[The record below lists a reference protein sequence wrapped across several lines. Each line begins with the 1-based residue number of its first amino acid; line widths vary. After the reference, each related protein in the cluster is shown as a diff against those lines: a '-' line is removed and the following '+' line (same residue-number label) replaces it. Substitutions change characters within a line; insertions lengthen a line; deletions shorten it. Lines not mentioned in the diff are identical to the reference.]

1 MRADS
6 RHPDRRDP
14 AWTPPRRPSR
24 PAAHAGGLGTARELY
39 LQGRWSEALAR
50 LDTLLDADGPQTADH
65 DARRAAALLR
75 AWCLIEHKDHD
86 GCLTWLGEAEQAGH
100 LAEDDLGA
108 RILRWN
114 VLLFHEHYAEVED
127 AVSAVLPTVAAQ
139 ASVEHAELRL
149 LLGAALRWR
158 GRLADA
164 LEHVEYACSA
174 FTVLGEP
181 GRSAVAA
188 NFLGWTCL
196 SLGRLDEA
204 RRWFEK
210 ALAVNL
216 GLGARLRMAQNYQN
230 LAIVCYKQGD
240 YGTAV
245 ELLQKELTLVDERAD
260 MVARA
265 RIALGNVLRLQ
276 GRWEDARRQLTH
288 AHSAAAEAGLA
299 REEALALEFLGD
311 VHRDEGRPAD
321 ARRYYERGM
330 AVAHALAPRG
340 DLVMELRRREGECLD
355 LEGRHEDALAVLN
368 NARELCDEVGDA
380 YETAVT
386 LRCLA
391 VNAANLGRWPLAAR
405 LMDEALLGLRRLQA
419 RHEQMLAAY
428 HGARFRLRWA
438 DTGAVASRATA
449 LLDEAWSHALV
460 AHRLDQE
467 LEGTPVSAQIAEL
480 VAELARR
487 RVGPGDRPRPG
498 GPDQRAGGPF
508 SARSA
513 PSSRVVAASPA
524 MRQVL
529 RRCDGYARYD
539 GPVLLL
545 GESGT
550 GKELLA
556 HRIHETSPR
565 SARPFLVLN
574 CATAPAESLARELF
588 GAVDARGTSRGLIEK
603 AGHGTLLLVGVEA
616 LPEAVQE
623 RLLLVIRDGTWRPLG
638 GSRDRRADVRIV
650 ATSTRDPADL
660 ADRGLLRPDLYFR
673 LRLMLV
679 AVPPLRER
687 PEDMMPLLDHFLT
700 RLEGASLAAR
710 TVFDQAGLAALAAH
724 DWPGNAS
731 EVEAVAQQA
740 WLHRDL
746 GRPLSLVRRARG
758 ERMTLEFAEMAQA
771 RRLGP
776 RPRSHASGLS
786 WDTLNALIARAGGN
800 KARAARQLGVS
811 RVTLY
816 RWLNQL
822 DPSPDLEGS

>member
-6 RHPDRRDP
+6 RRPE
-14 AWTPPRRPSR
+14 PRPVR
-24 PAAHAGGLGTARELY
+24 PAPAASPPAGRAGHGSLATARELA
-39 LQGRWSEALAR
+39 LQGRWNEAAAR
-50 LDTLLDADGPQTADH
+50 LDALLAETGALDAPT
-65 DARRAAALLR
+65 RRSAALLR
-75 AWCLIEHKDHD
+75 AWCLIERKDHD
-86 GCLTWLGEAEQAGH
+86 GCLAWLAEAEQAGH
-100 LAEDDLGA
+100 LAGDDLGA

-114 VLLFHEHYAEVED
+114 VLIFHEHYAEVEE
-127 AVSAVLPTVAAQ
+127 AVTAALGEVAGEAT
-139 ASVEHAELRL
+139 VEHAELRL

-158 GRLADA
+158 GRLGDA

-174 FTVLGEP
+174 FTVLAEP

-210 ALAVNL
+210 ALSLNT
-216 GLGARLRMAQNYQN
+216 GLGAALRMAQNYQN

-240 YGTAV
+240 YGTAA
-245 ELLQKELTLVDERAD
+245 ELLEKELAMVDERPD

-276 GRWEDARRQLTH
+276 GRWEEARRQLARAH
-288 AHSAAAEAGLA
+288 AVAAEAGLA
-299 REEALALEFLGD
+299 REQALALEFLGD
-311 VHRDEGRPAD
+311 VHRDEGRPGD

-368 NARELCDEVGDA
+368 HARELCEEVGDA
-380 YETAVT
+380 FETAVT

-391 VNAANLGRWPLAAR
+391 VNAANLGRWPLAGR
-405 LMDEALLGLRRLQA
+405 LLDEALLGLRRVHA
-419 RHEQMLAAY
+419 RHERMIASY
-428 HGARFRLRWA
+428 HAARFRLRWA
-438 DTGAVASRATA
+438 DTGAVASRAAT
-449 LLDEAWSHALV
+449 LLEEAWSHALV
-460 AHRLDQE
+460 AHRLDLE
-467 LEGTPVSAQIAEL
+467 LDGTPLTAEIGEL

-487 RVGPGDRPRPG
+487 RVEGTRPERTEASGPLAEGL
-498 GPDQRAGGPF
+498 F
-508 SARSA
+508 SARRA
-513 PSSRVVAASPA
+513 PGSRVVAASTA

-545 GESGT
+545 GERGT

-574 CATAPAESLARELF
+574 CATAAPESVGRELF
-588 GAVDARGTSRGLIEK
+588 GAIDARGTSRGLVER
-603 AGHGTLLLVGVEA
+603 AQGGTLLLSAVEA

-623 RLLLVIRDGTWRPLG
+623 RLLILVRDGTWRPLG
-638 GSRDRRADVRIV
+638 GSRDRRGDVRLI
-650 ATSTRDPADL
+650 AASGRDL
-660 ADRGLLRPDLYFR
+660 AALADQGLVRPDLYFR
-673 LRLMLV
+673 LRLMTV
-679 AVPPLRER
+679 PVPPLRER
-687 PEDMMPLLDHFLT
+687 PEDVMPLLDHFLT
-700 RLEGASLAAR
+700 RLEGAALGAR
-710 TVFDQAGLAALAAH
+710 MVFDQTGLEALTAH
-724 DWPGNAS
+724 DWPGNGA
-731 EVEAVAQQA
+731 EVESIAQQA

-746 GRPLSLVRRARG
+746 GRPLSLVRLRRG
-758 ERMTLEFAEMAQA
+758 DRMVLEFADLAAE
-771 RRLGP
+771 RPPGTV
-776 RPRSHASGLS
+776 PRSHASGLS
-786 WDTLNALIARAGGN
+786 WETLNALIARAGGN

-822 DPSPDLEGS
+822 DPQQP

>member
-6 RHPDRRDP
+6 RDPGREGRREAAP
-14 AWTPPRRPSR
+14 ARAL
-24 PAAHAGGLGTARELY
+24 PAAPAGGGLATARELY
-39 LQGRWSEALAR
+39 LQGRCEEAVVRLDALLDGGVLAR
-50 LDTLLDADGPQTADH
+50 PE
-65 DARRAAALLR
+65 ARRAAALLR
-75 AWCLIEHKDHD
+75 GWCLIERRDHD
-86 GCLTWLGEAEQAGH
+86 GCLAWLDTAERAGH

-108 RILRWN
+108 NILRWN
-114 VLLFHEHYAEVED
+114 VLLFHEHYAEVEEAAAAALSRV
-127 AVSAVLPTVAAQ
+127 AVQ

-164 LEHVEYACSA
+164 VAHVEYACSA

-196 SLGRLDEA
+196 SQGRLDEA

-210 ALAVNL
+210 ALALNA

-245 ELLQKELTLVDERAD
+245 ELLEKELVAAEQRPD
-260 MVARA
+260 MTARA

-276 GRWEDARRQLTH
+276 GRWEEARRQLTRAH
-288 AHSAAAEAGLA
+288 AVAVEAGLA
-299 REEALALEFLGD
+299 REQALALEFLGD

-380 YETAVT
+380 FETAVT

-405 LMDEALLGLRRLQA
+405 LLDEAMLGLRRLQA
-419 RHEQMLAAY
+419 RHEQMIAAY
-428 HGARFRLRWA
+428 HAARFRLRWA
-438 DTGAVASRATA
+438 DTGAVASRAAT
-449 LLDEAWSHALV
+449 LLEEAWNHALV

-467 LEGTPVSAQIAEL
+467 LEGTPLAAEVAEL

-487 RVGPGDRPRPG
+487 RVGGGEPARPG
-498 GPDQRAGGPF
+498 GPAAGLF
-508 SARSA
+508 SAGRA
-513 PSSRVVAASPA
+513 PCSRVVAISPV

-529 RRCDGYARYD
+529 RRCDGFARYE

-545 GESGT
+545 GERGT

-565 SARPFLVLN
+565 SARPLLVLN
-574 CATAPAESLARELF
+574 CATAPGDSLARELF
-588 GAVDARGTSRGLIEK
+588 GAVDERGASRGLIER
-603 AGHGTLLLVGVEA
+603 ARGGTLLLTSVEA

-623 RLLLVIRDGTWRPLG
+623 RLLLMIRDGTWRPLG
-638 GSRDRRADVRIV
+638 SARDRRADVRLI
-650 ATSTRDPADL
+650 ATSARDLAEL
-660 ADRGLLRPDLYFR
+660 ADRGRVRPDLYFR
-673 LRLMLV
+673 LRLMTV
-679 AVPPLRER
+679 AVPPLRQR
-687 PEDMMPLLDHFLT
+687 PEDVMPLLDHFLS

-710 TVFDQAGLAALAAH
+710 TVFDQTGLEALAAH
-724 DWPGNAS
+724 DWPGNGI

-746 GRPLSLVRRARG
+746 GRPLSLVRRRRDD
-758 ERMTLEFAEMAQA
+758 RMVLEFAELAQA
-771 RRLGP
+771 RAPGP
-776 RPRSHASGLS
+776 HPRGHASGLS
-786 WDTLNALIARAGGN
+786 WETLNALIVRAGGN

-822 DPSPDLEGS
+822 DPQRP

>member
-1 MRADS
+1 
-6 RHPDRRDP
+6 
-14 AWTPPRRPSR
+14 
-24 PAAHAGGLGTARELY
+24 
-39 LQGRWSEALAR
+39 
-50 LDTLLDADGPQTADH
+50 LLDGGTLAPGA
-65 DARRAAALLR
+65 ARRAAALLR
-75 AWCLIEHKDHD
+75 GWCLIERRDHG
-86 GCLTWLGEAEQAGH
+86 GCLAWLDAAERAGH
-100 LAEDDLGA
+100 LAENDLGA

-114 VLLFHEHYAEVED
+114 VLMFHEHYADVEE
-127 AVSAVLPTVAAQ
+127 AVMAALPPVAAQ

-164 LEHVEYACSA
+164 VEHVEYACAA

-210 ALAVNL
+210 ALALNM

-240 YGTAV
+240 YGAAV
-245 ELLQKELTLVDERAD
+245 ELLEKELVAAEERPD
-260 MVARA
+260 MTARA

-276 GRWEDARRQLTH
+276 GRWEEARRQLTRAH
-288 AHSAAAEAGLA
+288 AVAAEAGLA
-299 REEALALEFLGD
+299 REQTLALEFLGD
-311 VHRDEGRPAD
+311 VHRDEGRPAE

-330 AVAHALAPRG
+330 AVAHVLAPRG

-368 NARELCDEVGDA
+368 NARELCDQVGDA

-405 LMDEALLGLRRLQA
+405 LLDEALLGLRRLHA
-419 RHEQMLAAY
+419 RHEQMVAAY
-428 HGARFRLRWA
+428 HAARFRLRWA
-438 DTGAVASRATA
+438 DTGAVASRASA
-449 LLDEAWSHALV
+449 LLEEAWNHALV

-467 LEGTPVSAQIAEL
+467 LEGTPLAAEIAEL
-480 VAELARR
+480 VAELVRR
-487 RVGPGDRPRPG
+487 RVGTAGTARPG
-498 GPDQRAGGPF
+498 GTEGPATDLF
-508 SARSA
+508 SARRA
-513 PSSRVVAASPA
+513 PCSRVVAFSPA

-529 RRCDGYARYD
+529 RRCDGFARYD

-565 SARPFLVLN
+565 SARPLLTLN
-574 CATAPAESLARELF
+574 CATAPGDSLARELF
-588 GAVDARGTSRGLIEK
+588 GAVDERGTSRGLIER
-603 AGHGTLLLVGVEA
+603 ARGGTLLLTSVET
-616 LPEAVQE
+616 LPEALQE
-623 RLLLVIRDGTWRPLG
+623 RLLLMIRDGTWRPLG
-638 GSRDRRADVRIV
+638 SSRDRRANVRLI
-650 ATSTRDPADL
+650 ATSARDLAEL
-660 ADRGLLRPDLYFR
+660 ADRGRVRPDLYFR
-673 LRLMLV
+673 LRLMTV
-679 AVPPLRER
+679 AVPPLRQR
-687 PEDMMPLLDHFLT
+687 PEDVVPLLDHFLT
-700 RLEGASLAAR
+700 RLEGATLAAR
-710 TVFDQAGLAALAAH
+710 TVFDQTGLEALATH
-724 DWPGNAS
+724 DWPGNGI
-731 EVEAVAQQA
+731 EVESIAQQA

-746 GRPLSLVRRARG
+746 GRPLSLVRRRRG
-758 ERMTLEFAEMAQA
+758 DRLVLEFADLAQA
-771 RRLGP
+771 RGP
-776 RPRSHASGLS
+776 GLRPRSHASGMS
-786 WDTLNALIARAGGN
+786 WETLNALIARAGGN

-816 RWLNQL
+816 RWLSQL
-822 DPSPDLEGS
+822 DPQ

>member
-1 MRADS
+1 MRADP
-6 RHPDRRDP
+6 RHTPRQGPPPVAP
-14 AWTPPRRPSR
+14 ARL
-24 PAAHAGGLGTARELY
+24 PADSPGGLGTARELY
-39 LQGRWSEALAR
+39 LQGRPAEALGR
-50 LDTLLDADGPQTADH
+50 LDLLLAAAGTLDPAV
-65 DARRAAALLR
+65 RRAAALLR
-75 AWCLIEHKDHD
+75 AWCLIERKDHD
-86 GCLTWLGEAEQAGH
+86 GCLAWLGQAEDSGH

-114 VLLFHEHYAEVED
+114 VLLFHEHYAEVEE
-127 AVSAVLPTVAAQ
+127 AVMAELPLIASQ

-174 FTVLGEP
+174 FTVLAEP

-210 ALAVNL
+210 ALALNS

-230 LAIVCYKQGD
+230 LAIVCYKQGE
-240 YGTAV
+240 YSTAV
-245 ELLQKELTLVDERAD
+245 ELLELELSVVDERPD
-260 MVARA
+260 MIARA

-276 GRWEDARRQLTH
+276 GEWEAARRQLTR
-288 AHSAAAEAGLA
+288 AHTVAAESGLA
-299 REEALALEFLGD
+299 REQALALEFLGD
-311 VHRDEGRPAD
+311 VHRDEGKPAE

-368 NARELCDEVGDA
+368 NARELCAEVGDTF
-380 YETAVT
+380 ETAVT

-405 LMDEALLGLRRLQA
+405 LLDESLLGLRRLGA
-419 RHEQMLAAY
+419 RHEQLIAAY
-428 HGARFRLRWA
+428 HAARFRLRWA

-449 LLDEAWSHALV
+449 LLEEAWSHALV

-467 LEGTPVSAQIAEL
+467 MEGSPLSADIAEL

-487 RVGPGDRPRPG
+487 RVG
-498 GPDQRAGGPF
+498 DQEQAKAASGTTGSLF
-508 SARSA
+508 SARRA
-513 PSSRVVAASPA
+513 PSTRVVAASTA
-524 MRQVL
+524 LRQVL
-529 RRCDGYARYD
+529 RRCDGFARYE

-545 GESGT
+545 GENGT

-565 SARPFLVLN
+565 SAHPFLVLN
-574 CATAPAESLARELF
+574 CTTAPAESVARELF
-588 GAVDARGTSRGLIEK
+588 GAIDARGSSRGLIERVR
-603 AGHGTLLLVGVEA
+603 GGTLLLTAVEA

-623 RLLLVIRDGTWRPLG
+623 RLLLMIRDGTWRPLG
-638 GSRDRRADVRIV
+638 GSRDRRADVRII
-650 ATSTRDPADL
+650 ATSTRDL
-660 ADRGLLRPDLYFR
+660 AELAERALLRPDLYFR
-673 LRLMLV
+673 LRLMTV

-687 PEDMMPLLDHFLT
+687 PEDVLPLLDHFLA
-700 RLEGASLAAR
+700 RLEGAGLPAR
-710 TVFDQAGLAALAAH
+710 TVFDQTGLEALAGH
-724 DWPGNAS
+724 DWPGNGA
-731 EVEAVAQQA
+731 EVEAIAQQA

-746 GRPLSLVRRARG
+746 GRALSLVRRRQG
-758 ERMTLEFAEMAQA
+758 ERMVLEFAEMAQA
-771 RRLGP
+771 RQLGP

-786 WDTLNALIARAGGN
+786 WETLNALIVRAGGN

-816 RWLNQL
+816 RWLSQL
-822 DPSPDLEGS
+822 DPQRT

>member
-6 RHPDRRDP
+6 RDPGRESRRDAAP
-14 AWTPPRRPSR
+14 ARAL
-24 PAAHAGGLGTARELY
+24 PAAPAGGGLATARELY
-39 LQGRWSEALAR
+39 LQGRCDEAVVRLDVLLDGDTLAR
-50 LDTLLDADGPQTADH
+50 PE
-65 DARRAAALLR
+65 ARRAAALLR
-75 AWCLIEHKDHD
+75 GWCLIERRDHD
-86 GCLTWLGEAEQAGH
+86 GCLAWLGTAEQAGH

-114 VLLFHEHYAEVED
+114 VLLFHEHYAEVEEAAAAALSRV
-127 AVSAVLPTVAAQ
+127 AVQ

-164 LEHVEYACSA
+164 VAHVEYACSA

-196 SLGRLDEA
+196 SQGRLDEA

-210 ALAVNL
+210 ALALNA

-245 ELLQKELTLVDERAD
+245 ELLEKELVAAEERPD
-260 MVARA
+260 MTARA

-276 GRWEDARRQLTH
+276 GRWEEARRQLTH
-288 AHSAAAEAGLA
+288 AHAIAVEAGLA
-299 REEALALEFLGD
+299 REQTLALEFLGD
-311 VHRDEGRPAD
+311 VHRDEGHPAD

-368 NARELCDEVGDA
+368 NARELCDEVGDVF
-380 YETAVT
+380 ETAVT

-405 LMDEALLGLRRLQA
+405 LLDEALLGLRRLQA
-419 RHEQMLAAY
+419 RHEQMIAAY
-428 HGARFRLRWA
+428 HAARFRLRWA
-438 DTGAVASRATA
+438 DTGAVASRAVA
-449 LLDEAWSHALV
+449 LLEEAWNHALV

-467 LEGTPVSAQIAEL
+467 LEGTPLSADVAEL

-487 RVGPGDRPRPG
+487 RVGGGEPSRPS
-498 GPDQRAGGPF
+498 GPAAGLF
-508 SARSA
+508 SARRA
-513 PSSRVVAASPA
+513 PCSRVVAISPV

-529 RRCDGYARYD
+529 RRCDGFARYE

-545 GESGT
+545 GECGT

-565 SARPFLVLN
+565 SARPLLVLN
-574 CATAPAESLARELF
+574 CATAPGDSLARELF
-588 GAVDARGTSRGLIEK
+588 GAEDERGTSRGLIERTR
-603 AGHGTLLLVGVEA
+603 GGTLLLTSVEA
-616 LPEAVQE
+616 LPDAVQE
-623 RLLLVIRDGTWRPLG
+623 RLLLMIRDGTWRPLG
-638 GSRDRRADVRIV
+638 SARDRRADVRLI
-650 ATSTRDPADL
+650 ATSARDLAEL
-660 ADRGLLRPDLYFR
+660 ADRGHVRPDLYFR
-673 LRLMLV
+673 LRLMTV
-679 AVPPLRER
+679 AVPPLRQR
-687 PEDMMPLLDHFLT
+687 PEDVMPLLDHFLT
-700 RLEGASLAAR
+700 RLEGTPLAAR
-710 TVFDQAGLAALAAH
+710 TVFDQTGLEALTAH
-724 DWPGNAS
+724 AWPGNGT
-731 EVEAVAQQA
+731 EVEAIAQQA

-746 GRPLSLVRRARG
+746 GRPLSLVRRLRDD
-758 ERMTLEFAEMAQA
+758 RMVLEFAELAQA
-771 RRLGP
+771 RAPGP
-776 RPRSHASGLS
+776 HPRGHASGLS
-786 WDTLNALIARAGGN
+786 WETLNALIVRAGGN

-816 RWLNQL
+816 RWLSQL
-822 DPSPDLEGS
+822 DPQRP